1 MDERL
6 TELIAMGASAAVNC
20 RPCLEYHLAACDR
33 LGVPRGEVR
42 AAVKVGQMVNR
53 GAAARTRE
61 YVGELFGETEAEPS
75 QETAGAD
82 GTCCT

>member
-20 RPCLEYHLAACDR
+20 KPCLDRHLAACDR
-33 LGVPRGEVR
+33 LGMARAEVF

-61 YVGELFGETEAEPS
+61 YVEELFGEGEEEPS
-75 QETAGAD
+75 EETAGAD
-82 GTCCT
+82 ASCCA